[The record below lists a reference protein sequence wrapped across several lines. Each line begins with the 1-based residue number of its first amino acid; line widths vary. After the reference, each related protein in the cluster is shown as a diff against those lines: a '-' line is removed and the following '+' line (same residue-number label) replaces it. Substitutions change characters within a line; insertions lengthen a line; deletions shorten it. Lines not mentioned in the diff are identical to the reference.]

1 MSAEKIA
8 PASGACGYW
17 MACGPAHDDRK
28 PSLSGGNGPEPFCLA
43 DLGGIGGAPERKS
56 PGRSRGSLSAKPA
69 VA

>member
-8 PASGACGYW
+8 PALGACGYW

-43 DLGGIGGAPERKS
+43 DLGELAARRKEKAPAEAEA
-56 PGRSRGSLSAKPA
+56 L
-69 VA
+69 